1 MESSIIENI
10 DLQADQVLPTFLLD
24 EIPTQ
29 LETVEIQTEKTTIEH
44 KLDKK
49 VFNVGS
55 DLVSKGGN
63 ATDIL
68 NNVPSV
74 SVNYNGTVSLRG
86 NTGVRILINGK
97 PSVLTANN
105 GLEQIPAENIEK

>member
-1 MESSIIENI
+1 M
-10 DLQADQVLPTFLLD
+10 
-24 EIPTQ
+24 
-29 LETVEIQTEKTTIEH
+29 
-44 KLDKK
+44 
-49 VFNVGS
+49 GS
-55 DLVSKGGN
+55 DLVAKGGN
-63 ATDIL
+63 ATNIL

-105 GLEQIPAENIEK
+105 GLEQIPAENIEKVEVITNPSSKYDSEGTGVL